1 MTINT
6 TALREIAEAATPGP
20 WGKTYD
26 PDGWILAV
34 DDGRWVALASIEDR
48 ADAVHI
54 AAFHPGTA
62 LALLD
67 EVEALRAQVERVRE
81 ALFASEAE
89 VERLHSWE
97 GLMSLLDEHWP
108 ESMIPTLSDDVS
120 RDPGPRIVSLL
131 RWVEA
136 LRRALDG
143 EVEA

>member
-1 MTINT
+1 MTIDT
-6 TALREIAEAATPGP
+6 TALRAELLDRL
-20 WGKTYD
+20 GKPARPEPQD
-26 PDGWILAV
+26 AGRFLAV
-34 DDGRWVALASIEDR
+34 LDCLG
-48 ADAVHI
+48 
-54 AAFHPGTA
+54 AA
-62 LALLD
+62 
-67 EVEALRAQVERVRE
+67 
-81 ALFASEAE
+81 EAE

-136 LRRALDG
+136 LRAQVERVREALDPYAKMNHFEDCGGDGDCARHVADESIRALDG